1 MIHAFFKHK
10 YTQYTF
16 LSLCLAYVVILQ
28 FYHLNELP
36 IIQWDESRLAVNA
49 AEMYHS
55 GNFLSTTYE
64 YKPDYYNT
72 KPPLMIWLQV
82 ISASVFGMNELAIR
96 FPSALAGFF
105 CVLFCGWIIHKRTE
119 NLNFASL
126 SILILASSGGF
137 IQLHGSLT
145 GDFDALLAA
154 LLLMSVYY
162 HQDFIVNK
170 YNPAL
175 YNFIFFFSLAILC
188 KSAAAFI
195 AAPIFLLNCSIRP
208 SKRRLLKTILAL
220 TVACIPFLAYV
231 SYRELEVPGYINIIL
246 ENDFIGR
253 FANPIEGHSATWYYY
268 LVNLIDF
275 RFNYF
280 IYLLPIALIFGLIGK
295 SKTWRYYS
303 IFFIAY
309 LIIISIAQTRIH
321 WYDMPLLPLIS
332 IILVLGLY
340 YLYERFENNIFQTV
354 FSLVVIGLLAFP
366 VIDKFEFI
374 TKRKGLLLDQTH
386 YELSDLLREYKGK
399 NQTQYIAAPYDA
411 EFYFYSQSNPN
422 IIRGDLH
429 KLNANDI
436 VFYGNRFKDSIP
448 ALYNYTV
455 LIARENAWKV
465 KINGKK

>member
-1 MIHAFFKHK
+1 M
-10 YTQYTF
+10 
-16 LSLCLAYVVILQ
+16 YVLILQ

-49 AEMYHS
+49 SEMFHS
-55 GNFLSTTYE
+55 GDFLTTTYE

-82 ISASVFGMNELAIR
+82 LCASVLGMNEMAIR
-96 FPSALAGFF
+96 FPSALAGLF
-105 CVLFCGWIIHKRTE
+105 CILFCGWIIHKHTDNI
-119 NLNFASL
+119 NLAAL

-162 HQDFIVNK
+162 HQDFIINK
-170 YNPAL
+170 YKPAL

-195 AAPIFLLNCSIRP
+195 AAPIFILTCCITP
-208 SKRRLLKTILAL
+208 SKRNVLKTILAIS
-220 TVACIPFLAYV
+220 AASSPFFAYV
-231 SYRELEVPGYINIIL
+231 GYRELEAPGYINIIL

-253 FANPIEGHSATWYYY
+253 FANPIEGHSAEWYYY

-275 RFNYF
+275 RFSYF
-280 IYLLPIALIFGLIGK
+280 IYLLPIALVFGLIGK

-303 IFFIAY
+303 VFFIAY
-309 LIIISIAQTRIH
+309 IIIISIAQTRIH
-321 WYDMPLLPLIS
+321 WYDMPLLPMVS

-340 YLYERFENNIFQTV
+340 YLFERFENNIFQTIIT
-354 FSLVVIGLLAFP
+354 LVICVLLAFP
-366 VIDKFEFI
+366 VLDKFEFI
-374 TKRKGLLLDQTH
+374 TKRKGLLLDLTH
-386 YELSDLLREYKGK
+386 YELSDLLRAYEGK
-399 NQTQYIAAPYDA
+399 IQTQYIAAPYDA
-411 EFYFYSQSNPN
+411 EFYFYAQNNTN
-422 IIRGDLH
+422 IIRGNLH
-429 KLNANDI
+429 QLNANDI

-448 ALYNYTV
+448 LLYNYTV

>member
-10 YTQYTF
+10 YSQYTF
-16 LSLCLAYVVILQ
+16 LSLCLVYVLILQ

-49 AEMYHS
+49 AEMFHS
-55 GNFLSTTYE
+55 GDFLTTTYE
-64 YKPDYYNT
+64 YKPDCYNT

-82 ISASVFGMNELAIR
+82 LSASFFGMNEMAIR

-105 CVLFCGWIIHKRTE
+105 CILFCGWIIHKHTDNI
-119 NLNFASL
+119 NLAAL
-126 SILILASSGGF
+126 SILILASTGGF

-154 LLLMSVYY
+154 LLLMSFYY

-170 YNPAL
+170 HKPAL
-175 YNFIFFFSLAILC
+175 YNFIFFFSLAVLC
-188 KSAAAFI
+188 KSAAALI
-195 AAPIFLLNCSIRP
+195 AAPIFILTCSITP
-208 SKRRLLKTILAL
+208 SKRSLLKTILAI
-220 TVACIPFLAYV
+220 AASCIPFIAFV
-231 SYRELEVPGYINIIL
+231 SYRELEAPGYINIIL

-253 FANPIEGHSATWYYY
+253 FANPIEGHSGEWYYY

-280 IYLLPIALIFGLIGK
+280 IYLLPIALFFGLIGK

-309 LIIISIAQTRIH
+309 LIGISIVQTRIH
-321 WYDMPLLPLIS
+321 WYDMPLLPLAS
-332 IILVLGLY
+332 IVLVLGLY
-340 YLYERFENNIFQTV
+340 YLFERFKNNIFQTV
-354 FSLVVIGLLAFP
+354 FTLMTCTLLSFAVV
-366 VIDKFEFI
+366 DKFEFI

-386 YELSDLLREYKGK
+386 YELSDLLRNYRG
-399 NQTQYIAAPYDA
+399 QTQTKYIAAPYDA
-411 EFYFYSQSNPN
+411 EFYFYAQCNPKIN
-422 IIRGDLH
+422 RGNLQQLDS
-429 KLNANDI
+429 NDI

-448 ALYNYTV
+448 LLYNYTV

>member
-1 MIHAFFKHK
+1 MIHAIFKHK

-16 LSLCLAYVVILQ
+16 LVMCLVYVVILQ

-64 YKPDYYNT
+64 YNPDYYNT

-82 ISASVFGMNELAIR
+82 LSATLFGMNEMAIR

-105 CVLFCGWIIHKRTE
+105 CILLCGWIIHKKTE
-119 NLNFASL
+119 NINLASL

-175 YNFIFFFSLAILC
+175 FNFIFFFSLAILC

-195 AAPIFLLNCSIRP
+195 AAPIFILNCSIRP
-208 SKRRLLKTILAL
+208 SKRRLLKTLLAISA
-220 TVACIPFLAYV
+220 ACVPFIAYV
-231 SYRELEVPGYINIIL
+231 SYREMEMPGYINIIL

-253 FANPIEGHSATWYYY
+253 FANPIDGHSAKWYYY
-268 LVNLIDF
+268 LYNLIAF

-280 IYLLPIALIFGLIGK
+280 IYLLPIALVFGLVGK

-303 IFFIAY
+303 IFFIVY
-309 LIIISIAQTRIH
+309 LVIISIAQTRIH
-321 WYDMPLLPLIS
+321 WYDMPLLPMAS
-332 IILVLGLY
+332 VILVLGLY
-340 YLYERFENNIFQTV
+340 YLFERFENNIFQIV
-354 FSLVVIGLLAFP
+354 SGICICALLAYH
-366 VIDKFEFI
+366 VNDKFDFI
-374 TKRKGLLLDQTH
+374 TKRKGLLLDRTH
-386 YELSDLLREYKGK
+386 YELSELLREYKDK
-399 NQTQYIAAPYDA
+399 NQTLYIAAPYDA
-411 EFYFYSQSNPN
+411 EFYFYSQCNPN

-429 KLNANDI
+429 KLNTNDI

-448 ALYNYTV
+448 LFYNYTV